1 MHTWQKE
8 VSKNKL
14 FAGQVFWL
22 TPPQLYFSKIH
33 PLWYA
38 LLFPVILLISWGGDS
53 TRCFLQRSI
62 TFPSVES
69 LSYYDVQINNY

>member
-38 LLFPVILLISWGGDS
+38 LLFPVILLISWGGGFHQMFS
-53 TRCFLQRSI
+53 SAFHNFSKR
-62 TFPSVES
+62 
-69 LSYYDVQINNY
+69 